1 MELAEAINQID
12 RNELINK
19 VVLSWFPEFKTKSIE
34 SDQEALEKYRVY
46 LRKFSSQKGID
57 KITKKQIEF
66 EKFVFNIHEFT
77 DKLEG
82 IYYQNSVYYLEI
94 VEDLK
99 SAKQFLKIS
108 LEKEIEFLE
117 KELIRPLKIKWLG
130 SSGQLGEVFHKLY
143 DNGYINSSK
152 TDLINWIHEAF
163 DHNGKIVTLNDVIRG
178 GEANYRKQQVI
189 EKINR
194 KC

>member
-1 MELAEAINQID
+1 MEIADAINQID

-19 VVLSWFPEFKTKSIE
+19 VVLSWFPELKTKNIE

-46 LRKFSSQKGID
+46 LRKFSSQKAID

-77 DKLEG
+77 TKLEG
-82 IYYQNSVYYLEI
+82 VYYQNSVYYLEI
-94 VEDLK
+94 LEELE
-99 SAKQFLKIS
+99 SAKQFLKMS
-108 LEKEIEFLE
+108 LEREIEFLE

-130 SSGQLGEVFHKLY
+130 SSGQLAEVFHKLY
-143 DNGYINSSK
+143 DNGYIDSSK
-152 TDLINWIHEAF
+152 TNLINWIHEAF

-178 GEANYRKQQVI
+178 GEANYRKQRVI

-194 KC
+194 KN